1 MVVVAPPG
9 TPRMAGIWRT
19 TISTAIPARIPV
31 ITGVDRNSAIHPS
44 RKAPTAISDRADQ
57 QGGEGHGQA
66 VARAPHDAT
75 AATPVA
81 STGAMVESAPTDRW
95 RFVPSRA

>member
-31 ITGVDRNSAIHPS
+31 ITGVERKSAIHPS
-44 RKAPTAISDRADQ
+44 RKAPTAISAPPTIM
-57 QGGEGHGQA
+57 A
-66 VARAPHDAT
+66 VKAMARP
-75 AATPVA
+75 
-81 STGAMVESAPTDRW
+81 
-95 RFVPSRA
+95 